1 MWHWGTWFRGGLG
14 SAGLVFGVNDLGGLF
29 QPNDSVIPASPDS
42 AVQPHSLPQEFGV
55 NSFAVS
61 ELVSSPP
68 TGACGTLM
76 APNEGAQAMPGLDR
90 NPAGNEPA
98 SQDLRLSTAAEAGAW
113 LLSWRKA
120 AVKIK
125 AKMSRNGTC
134 DVTSPS
140 SDKHQE
146 LC

>member
-1 MWHWGTWFRGGLG
+1 M
-14 SAGLVFGVNDLGGLF
+14 AGL
-29 QPNDSVIPASPDS
+29 
-42 AVQPHSLPQEFGV
+42 E
-55 NSFAVS
+55 
-61 ELVSSPP
+61 
-68 TGACGTLM
+68 
-76 APNEGAQAMPGLDR
+76 R
-90 NPAGNEPA
+90 NPAGNVPGP
-98 SQDLRLSTAAEAGAW
+98 QDLRLSIGAGAGAW

-120 AVKIK
+120 DVKIK